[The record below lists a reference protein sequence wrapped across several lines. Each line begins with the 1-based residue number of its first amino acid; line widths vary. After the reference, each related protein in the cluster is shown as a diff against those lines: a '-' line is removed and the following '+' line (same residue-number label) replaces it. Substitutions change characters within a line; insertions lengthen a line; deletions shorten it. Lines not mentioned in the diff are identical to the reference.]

1 MRTLLDRRSLLGAF
15 VGAGAALLGVW
26 LAGSQPEHLPYTVLL
41 VIAIAIVGFAVGYL
55 AAAWA
60 YGVGLLIVLM
70 AVAAEE
76 VWAVSDIV
84 RFIAF
89 LFGSPVIVYLARRA
103 EDHRTIAARALA
115 TSHDARRQADEE
127 RERLER
133 ASRELDTALGAAE
146 RERARLEEVA
156 EAIPEP
162 LIVYDDRLR
171 GTYGNRAALRLFG
184 RSFVERPLD
193 EWGRMTEPRDEG
205 ERRSTATSGRRCGP
219 SARRSGDGSRCAS
232 PCREGT

>member
-1 MRTLLDRRSLLGAF
+1 MRPLLDRRSLLGAF

-60 YGVGLLIVLM
+60 YGVGLLIILM
-70 AVAAEE
+70 AVAGEE
-76 VWAVSDIV
+76 VWTVADTV

-103 EDHRTIAARALA
+103 EDHRAIAARALA

-146 RERARLEEVA
+146 RERATAGGGGRGDPGAAHRVRRPA
-156 EAIPEP
+156 ARDVREP
-162 LIVYDDRLR
+162 GRPSTLR
-171 GTYGNRAALRLFG
+171 QELRRTTAGRVGSHDRAA
-184 RSFVERPLD
+184 
-193 EWGRMTEPRDEG
+193 
-205 ERRSTATSGRRCGP
+205 
-219 SARRSGDGSRCAS
+219 
-232 PCREGT
+232 